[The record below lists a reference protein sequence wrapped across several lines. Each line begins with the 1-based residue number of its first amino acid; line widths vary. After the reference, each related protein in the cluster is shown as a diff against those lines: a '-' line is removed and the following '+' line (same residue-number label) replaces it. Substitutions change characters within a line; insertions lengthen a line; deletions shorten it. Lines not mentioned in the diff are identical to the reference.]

1 MPEIIYDLIGYLG
14 VVCTSIALIPQAVK
28 VFRTRKTE
36 DLSFIM
42 LLIFF
47 LGQCCWFT
55 YGTINGTIQVMLSA
69 SIQTLLTLYIL
80 IMKIKLG

>member
-1 MPEIIYDLIGYLG
+1 MSELIYDIIGFIG
-14 VVCTSIALIPQAVK
+14 VACTSVALIPQAVQ
-28 VFRTRKTE
+28 VYRTRKTE
-36 DLSFIM
+36 DLSLIM

-47 LGQCCWFT
+47 IGQCCWFV
-55 YGTINGTIQVMLSA
+55 YGTLNGTLQVMMSA